1 VISSRLKQAAEIWK
15 IMTGTD
21 ETAKDIK
28 RLDDEDLAEE
38 RRQTA
43 LDFQA
48 DFAPSAALTQ
58 RYAALNEA
66 FIRRIYRR
74 GQCARD
80 LPLDAGPAA
89 CGYADQCLTR
99 PPPR

>member
-1 VISSRLKQAAEIWK
+1 
-15 IMTGTD
+15 MTD
-21 ETAKDIK
+21 ADDTAKDIK
-28 RLDDEDLAEE
+28 RLDDEELADE

-48 DFAPSAALTQ
+48 DFAPSAELTH

-74 GQCARD
+74 RQ
-80 LPLDAGPAA
+80 
-89 CGYADQCLTR
+89 R
-99 PPPR
+99 P